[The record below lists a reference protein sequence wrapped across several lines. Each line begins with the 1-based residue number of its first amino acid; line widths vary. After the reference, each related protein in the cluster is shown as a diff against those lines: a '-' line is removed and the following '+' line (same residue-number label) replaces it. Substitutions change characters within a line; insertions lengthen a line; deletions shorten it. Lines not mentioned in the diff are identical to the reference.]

1 MNDRKVKIV
10 LDADV
15 IIHFAK
21 GGMLAQLPTFL
32 PEYEFVVL
40 DIVKRE
46 IQKPTLIQLEN
57 QIAYIKNLKEIAFG
71 ATSEEKKE
79 YARLTQILGK
89 GESACMVYCRFNQ
102 NVVGS
107 SNLRDIADYCNQ
119 WQITYL
125 TTLDFL
131 YYGVKNKRI
140 SQQEALDFI
149 KNVTSAGSIL
159 PTMDF
164 TTYICKKL

>member
-57 QIAYIKNLKEIAFG
+57 QIAYIK
-71 ATSEEKKE
+71 
-79 YARLTQILGK
+79 
-89 GESACMVYCRFNQ
+89 
-102 NVVGS
+102 
-107 SNLRDIADYCNQ
+107 
-119 WQITYL
+119 
-125 TTLDFL
+125 
-131 YYGVKNKRI
+131 
-140 SQQEALDFI
+140 
-149 KNVTSAGSIL
+149 
-159 PTMDF
+159 
-164 TTYICKKL
+164 